1 MVKSIMLILLVGF
14 LFGKVFEKLKLP
26 GLLGMILGGIL
37 IGPYGLK
44 YLDAD
49 LLNISPDI
57 RTLALIIILLRAGL
71 GLNKDILK
79 KVGKTAI
86 KMSIIPCIFEGF
98 TITFVASKLL
108 NIPAIEAGMLG
119 FIIAAV
125 SPAVVVPSMLD
136 LKEKKLGMEK
146 GIPIIILA
154 GSSIDDVFAI
164 TLFTAFLGMSTKSG
178 ESIGMQIAKIPIEI
192 IGGIAL
198 GIVTGFIL
206 YKAFEKFNF
215 KEMEK
220 ILMLFATA
228 LIVKIIGD
236 KMHIAGL
243 LAIMT
248 MGFILLEK
256 SRDTALQLEK
266 KLTEMWFFA
275 QIFLFV
281 LIGAAVNIEVAFK
294 AGATGVIII
303 AIGLLG
309 RTIGVII
316 SLGGSNLNLKERLF
330 CAVAYIPK
338 ATVQAAIGGVPLAA
352 GVDSGSIIL
361 AIAVLSILFTA
372 PLGLIG
378 IKTLAPRLLEKEE
391 KEIENV
397 S

>member
-1 MVKSIMLILLVGF
+1 MIKSIMLILLVGF
-14 LFGKVFEKLKLP
+14 LFGKIFEKLKLP
-26 GLLGMILGGIL
+26 GLLGMILGGVL

-44 YLDAD
+44 YLDAG
-49 LLNISPDI
+49 LLNISSDI

-86 KMSIIPCIFEGF
+86 KMSMIPCIFEGF
-98 TITFVASKLL
+98 TITFVASKVLDL
-108 NIPAIEAGMLG
+108 PIIEAGMLG

-154 GSSIDDVFAI
+154 GSSVDDVFAI
-164 TLFTAFLGMSTKSG
+164 TLFTAFLGMGTKTE
-178 ESIGMQIAKIPIEI
+178 ESIGMQVAKIPVEI

-198 GIVTGFIL
+198 GIAAGFII
-206 YKAFEKFNF
+206 YKAFEKFDF

-220 ILMLFATA
+220 ILILFTTA
-228 LIVKIIGD
+228 LIVKFIGD
-236 KMHIAGL
+236 KIHVAGL
-243 LAIMT
+243 LSIMT

-256 SRDTALQLEK
+256 SHDVALQLEK
-266 KLTEMWFFA
+266 KLTKMWFFA

-281 LIGAAVNIEVAFK
+281 LIGAAVNTQVAFR
-294 AGATGVIII
+294 AGVAGFIII
-303 AIGLLG
+303 VIGLLG

-316 SLGGSNLNLKERLF
+316 SLRGSDLNLKERLF
-330 CAVAYIPK
+330 CAVAYMPK

-352 GVDSGSIIL
+352 GVASGSIIL
-361 AIAVLSILFTA
+361 AIAVLAILFTA